1 MEKIIEQILT
11 ELKKAE
17 DKYPEWPK
25 DIIHQAA
32 IVNEESGELI
42 RACLNIH
49 YHNENIFEAE
59 IEAIQTAAMAIRFIK
74 NLNKPH
80 E

>member
-1 MEKIIEQILT
+1 METIINSILK
-11 ELKKAE
+11 ELEKAE
-17 DKYPEWPK
+17 LKYPEWPK
-25 DIIHQAA
+25 DIIHQAS

-49 YHNENIFEAE
+49 YHNEDINEAKQ
-59 IEAIQTAAMAIRFIK
+59 EAIQTAAMAIRFLK
-74 NLNKPH
+74 NI